1 MLATNACVQILIKG
15 MDLTPQPEVEGSIAD
30 RVKLLVDTT
39 CFTLFRCGFCLQ
51 PVATVLGPFFNL
63 RLTDNMTLGMLSG
76 LNRQPTLPLLHA
88 AMWPRGSL
96 SGTSCW

>member
-39 CFTLFRCGFCLQ
+39 CFTLFRCGFCLLAARCYMRWCLSSISSLMQ
-51 PVATVLGPFFNL
+51 ATSL
-63 RLTDNMTLGMLSG
+63 RFEV
-76 LNRQPTLPLLHA
+76 
-88 AMWPRGSL
+88 
-96 SGTSCW
+96 